1 MRNIHREVVNSR
13 MKTTKSE
20 LVNGEDSATL
30 TGETRIE
37 DNLNSSDAII
47 VEKSISSH
55 PASDATL
62 EITNQGD
69 ST

>member
-1 MRNIHREVVNSR
+1 
-13 MKTTKSE
+13 MKTTQSE

-47 VEKSISSH
+47 MEEAISSH

-69 ST
+69 SLKTWRIVSRLV